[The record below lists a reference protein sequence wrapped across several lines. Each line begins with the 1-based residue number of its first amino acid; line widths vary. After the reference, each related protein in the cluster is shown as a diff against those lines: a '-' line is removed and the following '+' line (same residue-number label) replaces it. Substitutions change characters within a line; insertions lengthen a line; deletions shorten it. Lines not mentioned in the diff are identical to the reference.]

1 MQFIKVKTR
10 KLLPP
15 KDNIYKIFTEH
26 LPKLKEG
33 DVVFI
38 TSKILA
44 IHQGRCIKISNPP
57 AGGLKSKLIQKEA
70 DYILPAHKISGHKFT
85 LSIKDHTLIPN
96 AGIDESNGN
105 GYFILWPK
113 NTQKLLKEIWIFL
126 KKKYKLKNL
135 GVVSTDSHT
144 TPLRW
149 GTTGISTGFYG
160 IKPLKDYR
168 GKKDIF
174 NQKLKVTQSN
184 IVDTLSAMA
193 VLLMGEGNEK
203 TPIVILRQRG
213 LVQFTNK
220 DEFKNLVI
228 SPNLDIYK
236 PLLKHFRKV

>member
-15 KDNIYKIFTEH
+15 KDNIYKALDEH

-44 IHQGRCIKISNPP
+44 IHQGRTVKVGEIDK
-57 AGGLKSKLIQKEA
+57 KKLIYSEAEKIAEGPTYKGQKFF
-70 DYILPAHKISGHKFT
+70 LT
-85 LSIKDHTLIPN
+85 IKDYTLIPS

-105 GYFILWPK
+105 GYYILWPE
-113 NTQKLLKEIWIFL
+113 NCQKLLKEIWLYL

-149 GTTGISTGFYG
+149 GVTGISTGFFG
-160 IKPLKDYR
+160 FKPLKDMR
-168 GKKDIF
+168 GEKDIF
-174 NQKLKVTQSN
+174 GRKLKATQVN
-184 IVDTLSAMA
+184 LVDGYSSAA
-193 VLLMGEGNEK
+193 VVLMGEGSEQV
-203 TPIVILRQRG
+203 PIVILREAKN
-213 LVQFTNK
+213 LQFTSK
-220 DEFKNLVI
+220 DTYKDLVI
-228 SPNLDIYK
+228 EPKDDIYRS
-236 PLLKHFRKV
+236 LFKHFWKM